1 MKNLTKTTLAWAM
14 GLVFLFAQFSAFS
27 AANPTDKTIEKARAA
42 VEAAGPDD
50 WETLAKSAEMC
61 IKKKVNMAEAKQWLD
76 ASMSIKESALALEV
90 AGDYY
95 KANKLYTKATDH
107 YVKSMLALK
116 KDNFYADTS
125 HLEAKINK
133 VKKLR
138 S

>member
-1 MKNLTKTTLAWAM
+1 MKNLTKTTLACAI
-14 GLVFLFAQFSAFS
+14 GLMFLFAQFNAFS
-27 AANPTDKTIEKARAA
+27 ATNPTDKTIEKARAA

-61 IKKKVNMAEAKQWLD
+61 IRKNVNMTEAKQWID
-76 ASMSIKESALALEV
+76 ASMEIKESPLALEV

-116 KDNFYADTS
+116 KSDFYADTS
-125 HLEAKINK
+125 HLEAKIDK